1 MVMRCTQDLRPA
13 LLMYRCRAPPSE
25 YLPGSLRALA
35 RVADSAIESPPPPP
49 ARRGVPTYVTTL
61 EMGYRGKHA
70 ARLGTEKRLSA
81 MKTRA
86 SGTIWDRE
94 GMVSGGAGGTRT
106 PYLFNA
112 IEALSQMSYSPTHA
126 GGLFG
131 HYVVDYTRAFSDL
144 ARSSRWEGTPSDDND
159 RAPGDGETARH
170 RTIRDS

>member
-1 MVMRCTQDLRPA
+1 
-13 LLMYRCRAPPSE
+13 
-25 YLPGSLRALA
+25 
-35 RVADSAIESPPPPP
+35 
-49 ARRGVPTYVTTL
+49 
-61 EMGYRGKHA
+61 MGYRGKHA

-81 MKTRA
+81 TITRA
-86 SGTIWDRE
+86 SGTTWGR
-94 GMVSGGAGGTRT
+94 GGTVSGGAGGTRT

-112 IEALSQMSYSPTHA
+112 IEALSQMSYSPTRA
-126 GGLFG
+126 GGLLG